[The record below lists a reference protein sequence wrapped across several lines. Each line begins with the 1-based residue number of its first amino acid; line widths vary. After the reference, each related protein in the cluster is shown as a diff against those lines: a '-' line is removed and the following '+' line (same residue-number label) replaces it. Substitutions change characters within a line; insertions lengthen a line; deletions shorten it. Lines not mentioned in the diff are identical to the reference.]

1 MLNETCDLYVHL
13 YKALTVFCGLVS
25 ALLLHIAGGGRHS
38 GEIKGLCLN

>member
-13 YKALTVFCGLVS
+13 YIALSLYCAVS
-25 ALLLHIAGGGRHS
+25 ALLLPIAGGGRLS